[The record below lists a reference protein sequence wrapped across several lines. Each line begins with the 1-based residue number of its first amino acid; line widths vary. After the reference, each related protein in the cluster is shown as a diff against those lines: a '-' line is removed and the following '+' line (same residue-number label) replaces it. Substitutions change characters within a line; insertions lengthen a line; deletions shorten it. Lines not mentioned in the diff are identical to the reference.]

1 MERLVGLT
9 EMVPERVWNVGERGL
24 WFSVWFVRRT
34 AWVLGTSLALL
45 ALPPF
50 IEQQR
55 LEYEEMQN
63 MQKKQVR
70 LSSLAALEKHS
81 KCFLNFILQIHTLC
95 SCFVYIATACGQIE
109 LFLLILYI
117 HNVYNI
123 NIVFSVSVFT
133 SL

>member
-9 EMVPERVWNVGERGL
+9 EMVPERVWSVTGRGF
-24 WFSVWFVRRT
+24 WFSLWLARRM

-70 LSSLAALEKHS
+70 WKHRAL
-81 KCFLNFILQIHTLC
+81 
-95 SCFVYIATACGQIE
+95 
-109 LFLLILYI
+109 
-117 HNVYNI
+117 
-123 NIVFSVSVFT
+123 
-133 SL
+133 